1 MESEEHNMHY
11 DVLIIGSGITGCS
24 IAMELSKYQLN
35 VLVIE
40 KENDVSMKTTKANSG
55 IVHAGYDPKPG
66 TMMARLNVLGCKMI
80 HDLAP
85 IMNFHYQNRGS
96 LVIGSTEE
104 DHKIINELYDRG
116 VKNGVPGLMI
126 LKTQKEVHDL
136 EPNLASDI
144 DYALYAQS
152 AGIVSPWEMALA
164 FSYTAKENGVDFV
177 FDAEVERIEKKG
189 EDFTVH
195 TKAGEYSGSYIINCA
210 GTHAD
215 EIYAL
220 ALGHKAPFEI
230 TPVKGEYYLLDKNQ
244 GPLVD
249 RVIFQTP
256 SALGKGVLVSRTVHG
271 NLIVGPNASEDTLS
285 KDDTSTTSAALD
297 YVRDASKRSCD
308 KIDFRNNIRNF
319 SGERATIKGY
329 DDFYIKESDEVKHFI
344 NFAGIKSPGL
354 TSGPAFGLEAK
365 EILSSLGLEMKEKE
379 DFHYYR
385 LPTYFKDMTME
396 EKEEAIKKDKRF
408 GQVICRCETVTEGE
422 IIQAMEAPLPGMTI
436 DAIKRRTNAGMG
448 RCQGGFCGPKIY
460 MLLKEKFGMDFD
472 IVYQDAKGS
481 SVVVEK
487 TKED

>member
-1 MESEEHNMHY
+1 MPSEEHNMHY

-24 IAMELSKYQLN
+24 IAMELSKYQLK
-35 VLVIE
+35 VLVVE

-66 TMMARLNVLGCKMI
+66 TKMARLNVLGCKMI

-85 IMNFHYQNRGS
+85 IMNFHYQQRGS

-104 DHKIINELYDRG
+104 DHKIINELYKRG
-116 VKNGVPGLMI
+116 VANGVPELSI
-126 LKTQKEVHDL
+126 LKTSKEVHDL
-136 EPNLASDI
+136 EPNLAPNI
-144 DYALYAQS
+144 DYALYAKS

-164 FSYTAKENGVDFV
+164 FGYTAAANGVEFRFNAKVLSIRKEEKSFV
-177 FDAEVERIEKKG
+177 VNTE
-189 EDFTVH
+189 
-195 TKAGEYSGSYIINCA
+195 AGEFTSDYVINCG

-215 EIYAL
+215 EIYSL
-220 ALGHKAPFEI
+220 ALGHDAPFSI

-244 GPLVD
+244 GTLVD

-256 SALGKGVLVSRTVHG
+256 SAVGKGVLVSRTVHG
-271 NLIVGPNASEDTLS
+271 NLIVGPNASEDTMS
-285 KDDTSTTSAALD
+285 KDDTSTKSAALD
-297 YVRDASKRSCD
+297 FVREASKRSCD
-308 KIDFRNNIRNF
+308 KVDFRNNIRNF

-329 DDFYIKESDEVKHFI
+329 DDFYIGESEEVKHFI

-354 TSGPAFGLEAK
+354 TSGPAFGIEAT
-365 EILSSLGLEMKEKE
+365 EILSSLGLKLEEKE

-385 LPTYFKDMTME
+385 LPTYFKEMTME
-396 EKEEAIKKDKRF
+396 EKEKAIQKDKRF

-422 IIQAMEAPLPGMTI
+422 IMEAMETPIPGKTI

-460 MLLKEKFGMDFD
+460 MLLKERYRLDFD
-472 IVYQDAKGS
+472 KVYQDAEGS

-487 TKED
+487 TKEN